1 MKSERQVQ
9 QSTRGE
15 IGHEGTTTSQKDE
28 DGEHQKTAALTV
40 LRRGLKVSP
49 ELRSG
54 AAITI
59 LMALIVASGSL
70 AIPILI
76 QQILD
81 KGLASTNGL
90 DSGFIYSSCIIA
102 LALIVIVTITQRA
115 TYNRLVKI
123 AETTILQLRIR
134 VFSHPQRL
142 SHADHLEARTGILT
156 ARVTSDIETLSQ
168 FAQWGAIAWIVDS
181 VIILGTL
188 TVMAIY
194 SWQLTLVVIAIY
206 LPIIPILKAI
216 QRQQF
221 LKYREVRDA
230 VSETMGQ
237 VSEAVMAAPVIRSYG
252 YQETVR
258 SKLET
263 ANQTQFKR
271 QVKAHKFFA
280 LLAPV
285 MDTFSAM
292 TIGGIVVV
300 GSLFGPEMGLSSG
313 EMIAF
318 VFLTTVLIA
327 PIWELGEVLDQ
338 TQTALA
344 GWWKVLSV
352 LDIPIEVEEPT
363 NGTTLPNGAL
373 PIEVNDLYFNYRT
386 GGNVLKNINCVI
398 PAGINVA
405 VVGATGSGKTTFV
418 KLLTR
423 LADPT
428 EGTITIGGFA
438 LHDVETESRHTTIQ
452 MVPQDGF
459 LFNETITDNVAF
471 ARPGSND
478 ADVEKAFDA
487 LGLQW
492 WLETLPQGIHT
503 HVGPRGERLSVGERQ
518 LVALAR
524 AQLANPGL
532 LILDEATSAV
542 DPETEV
548 ALVSALDRLSE
559 GRTTISVAHRLS
571 TAERSDLILVFDEG
585 AIVETGHHS
594 ELVNK
599 EGIYAQKY
607 NSSGVAQGSEY
618 RVNTTTTDIQT
629 TPAVSIDSNGNPIIA

>member
-1 MKSERQVQ
+1 MKSERRVR

-15 IGHEGTTTSQKDE
+15 IGHDQALNSLQEEADE
-28 DGEHQKTAALTV
+28 YQKTAAMTV

-54 AAITI
+54 AVITV

-81 KGLASTNGL
+81 KGLTGTEGL

-102 LALIVIVTITQRA
+102 LVLIVLVIIIQRA

-123 AETTILQLRIR
+123 AETTILELRIR
-134 VFSHPQRL
+134 VFAHLQRL
-142 SHADHLEARTGILT
+142 SLADHIEARKGILT

-168 FAQWGAIAWIVDS
+168 FAQWGAIAWVVDS

-194 SWQLTLVVIAIY
+194 SWQLTIVVIAIY
-206 LPIIPILKAI
+206 IPIIPILKAI

-237 VSEAVMAAPVIRSYG
+237 VSEAVTAAPVIRSYG

-258 SKLET
+258 TKLET

-271 QVKAHKFFA
+271 QIKAHKFFA

-292 TIGGIVVV
+292 TIAGIVVV

-352 LDIPIEVEEPT
+352 LDIPFEVEEPS
-363 NGTTLPNGAL
+363 NGKDLPHGAL
-373 PIEVNDLYFNYRT
+373 TIDVNDLSFHYRT
-386 GGNVLKNINCVI
+386 GGTVLENINCSI

-418 KLLTR
+418 KLLAR
-423 LADPT
+423 LADPS
-428 EGTITIGGFA
+428 EGSILIGGIP
-438 LHDVETESRHTTIQ
+438 LHEANTESRHQSIQ

-471 ARPGSND
+471 ARPGASHN
-478 ADVEKAFDA
+478 DVEQAFDA

-492 WLETLPQGIHT
+492 WIETLPEGIHT

-571 TAERSDLILVFDEG
+571 TAERADFILVFDDG
-585 AIVETGHHS
+585 AIVESGHHS
-594 ELVNK
+594 ELVHQQ
-599 EGIYAQKY
+599 GIYA
-607 NSSGVAQGSEY
+607 SLFDSWLG
-618 RVNTTTTDIQT
+618 NTR
-629 TPAVSIDSNGNPIIA
+629 S

>member
-1 MKSERQVQ
+1 MKSERRVR

-15 IGHEGTTTSQKDE
+15 IGHDQALNSLQEEADE
-28 DGEHQKTAALTV
+28 YQKTAAMAV

-54 AAITI
+54 AVITV

-81 KGLASTNGL
+81 KGLAGTEGL

-102 LALIVIVTITQRA
+102 LVLIVLVIIIQRA

-123 AETTILQLRIR
+123 AETTILELRIR
-134 VFSHPQRL
+134 VFAHLQRL
-142 SHADHLEARTGILT
+142 SLADHLEARKGILT

-168 FAQWGAIAWIVDS
+168 FAQWGAIAWVVDS

-194 SWQLTLVVIAIY
+194 SWQLTIVVIAIY
-206 LPIIPILKAI
+206 IPIIPILKAI

-237 VSEAVMAAPVIRSYG
+237 VSEAVTAAPVIRSYG

-258 SKLET
+258 TKLET

-271 QVKAHKFFA
+271 QIKAHKYFA

-292 TIGGIVVV
+292 TIAGIVVV

-352 LDIPIEVEEPT
+352 LDIPFEVEEPS
-363 NGTTLPNGAL
+363 NGKDLPHGAL
-373 PIEVNDLYFNYRT
+373 TIDVNDLSFHYRT
-386 GGNVLKNINCVI
+386 GGTVLENINCSI

-418 KLLTR
+418 KLLAR
-423 LADPT
+423 LADPS
-428 EGTITIGGFA
+428 EGSILIGGIP
-438 LHDVETESRHTTIQ
+438 LHEANTESRHQSIQ

-471 ARPGSND
+471 ARPGASLN
-478 ADVEKAFDA
+478 DVEQAFDA
-487 LGLQW
+487 LGLRW
-492 WLETLPQGIHT
+492 WIETLPEGIHT

-571 TAERSDLILVFDEG
+571 TAERADFILVFDDG
-585 AIVETGHHS
+585 AIVESGHHS
-594 ELVNK
+594 ELVHQQ
-599 EGIYAQKY
+599 GIYA
-607 NSSGVAQGSEY
+607 SLFDSWLG
-618 RVNTTTTDIQT
+618 NTR
-629 TPAVSIDSNGNPIIA
+629 S